1 MRKLDELFNRIQM
14 RQATGKAIREVK
26 DQLVQQAARM
36 EEVHKE
42 LADALV
48 KGGLMDMMQEFKLR
62 AHPAVQG
69 KGHQDQEEKTGT

>member
-48 KGGLMDMMQEFKLR
+48 KVGLMDMMQELEGGAIKQYR
-62 AHPAVQG
+62 ARV
-69 KGHQDQEEKTGT
+69 T